1 MAEEKEIRQAKAAY
15 DTLCDM
21 LKERDWHYESDA
33 DNFTIMCGARGEDLP
48 MEIRIQVD
56 PERLIVTLLSQMPF
70 SVPEDKRVEMALAV
84 SAINFSL
91 VDGSFDYNF
100 VDGTMLFRMTS
111 SYRESLV
118 GKDMFEY
125 MLYVSCKTID
135 DYNDKLLMIIKEKMT
150 LEDLVKFIAED

>member
-1 MAEEKEIRQAKAAY
+1 MADEKEIRQAKAAY
-15 DTLCDM
+15 DTLCEM
-21 LKERDWHYESDA
+21 LKAREWHYESDE

-48 MEIRIQVD
+48 MEIRVQVD

-84 SAINFSL
+84 SAVNYAL

-100 VDGTMLFRMTS
+100 VDGTLLFRMTS

-135 DYNDKLLMIIKEKMT
+135 DYNDKFLMIIKEKMT

>member
-1 MAEEKEIRQAKAAY
+1 MAEEKEIRQAKATY
-15 DTLCDM
+15 DTLCEM
-21 LKERDWHYESDA
+21 LKERDWHYESDE

-135 DYNDKLLMIIKEKMT
+135 DYNDKFLMIIKEKMT

>member
-1 MAEEKEIRQAKAAY
+1 MADEKEIRQAKTAY
-15 DTLCDM
+15 DTLCEM
-21 LKERDWHYESDA
+21 LKEREWHYESDE

-48 MEIRIQVD
+48 MEIRVQVD

-84 SAINFSL
+84 SAVNYAL

-100 VDGTMLFRMTS
+100 VDGTLLFRMTS

-135 DYNDKLLMIIKEKMT
+135 DYNDKFLMIIKEKMT

>member
-1 MAEEKEIRQAKAAY
+1 MAEEKDIRQAKVAY
-15 DTLCDM
+15 DTLCEM
-21 LKERDWHYESDA
+21 LKERDWHYESDE

-48 MEIRIQVD
+48 MEIRVQVD

-150 LEDLVKFIAED
+150 IEDLVKFIAED

>member
-1 MAEEKEIRQAKAAY
+1 MADEKEIRQAKAAY
-15 DTLCDM
+15 DTLCEM
-21 LKERDWHYESDA
+21 LKEREWHYESDE

-48 MEIRIQVD
+48 MEIRVQVD

-84 SAINFSL
+84 SAVNYAL

-100 VDGTMLFRMTS
+100 VDGTLLFRMTS

-135 DYNDKLLMIIKEKMT
+135 DYNDKFLMIIKEKMT

>member
-1 MAEEKEIRQAKAAY
+1 MADEKEIRQAKAAY
-15 DTLCDM
+15 DTLCEM
-21 LKERDWHYESDA
+21 LKAREWHYESDE

-48 MEIRIQVD
+48 MEIRVQVD

-84 SAINFSL
+84 SAVNYAL

-100 VDGTMLFRMTS
+100 VDGTLFFRMTS

-135 DYNDKLLMIIKEKMT
+135 DYNDKFLMIIKEKMT

>member
-1 MAEEKEIRQAKAAY
+1 MAEEKEIRQAQATY
-15 DTLCDM
+15 DTLCEM
-21 LKERDWHYESDA
+21 LKERDWHYESDE

>member
-1 MAEEKEIRQAKAAY
+1 MADEKEIRQAKAAY
-15 DTLCDM
+15 DTLCEM
-21 LKERDWHYESDA
+21 LKDREWHYESDE

-48 MEIRIQVD
+48 MEIRVQVD

-84 SAINFSL
+84 SAVNYAL

-100 VDGTMLFRMTS
+100 VDGTLLFRMTS

-135 DYNDKLLMIIKEKMT
+135 DYNDKFLMIIKEKMT

>member
-1 MAEEKEIRQAKAAY
+1 MAEEKEIRQAKATY
-15 DTLCDM
+15 DTLCEM
-21 LKERDWHYESDA
+21 LKERDWHYESDE

>member
-1 MAEEKEIRQAKAAY
+1 MADEKEIRQAKAAY
-15 DTLCDM
+15 DTLCEM
-21 LKERDWHYESDA
+21 LKEREWHYESDE

-48 MEIRIQVD
+48 MEIRVQVD
-56 PERLIVTLLSQMPF
+56 PERLIVTLVSQMPF

-84 SAINFSL
+84 SAVNYAL

-100 VDGTMLFRMTS
+100 VDGTLLFRMTS

-135 DYNDKLLMIIKEKMT
+135 DYNDKFLMIIKEKMT